1 MAALVAGFLLGRQ
14 DGGDAPAER
23 TESEPNAVVDA
34 VARVRQ
40 RAMPGW
46 IEGGLREGRDDAGV
60 DWSRIVG
67 GEASGA
73 DETTGPTET
82 TTGPDASS
90 PDEVTRAEESDEI
103 DAAVSDLSAPT
114 VRGMPI
120 LGVGTDQ
127 DWTYD
132 ECFESIRE
140 ALRLGYRHVDATE
153 RREAYYNETPVGDA
167 IEELAVPREEV
178 FVATKVS
185 PADLDY
191 DHVLTSAEE
200 SLEHLGMEYLD
211 LLYVHWPTG
220 EYEPD
225 ETLEAF
231 AELRREGLVEAIG
244 VSNFTVE
251 LLEEARDILDAP
263 IVANQVEMHPLL
275 PQDDLLEYCQE
286 RDVTVVAYAP
296 LLQGEAGDVDALAEI
311 ADDRD
316 TTPEAVSLAWLNRR
330 DGVLPIP
337 KATGEAHLRAN
348 FDPPELTDEEV
359 ARIDAID
366 RRERLIDPD
375 GAAWDA

>member
-1 MAALVAGFLLGRQ
+1 VTTIPSPGLGTSGNDDPDQCAETVRAALG
-14 DGGDAPAER
+14 
-23 TESEPNAVVDA
+23 
-34 VARVRQ
+34 
-40 RAMPGW
+40 
-46 IEGGLREGRDDAGV
+46 I
-60 DWSRIVG
+60 
-67 GEASGA
+67 
-73 DETTGPTET
+73 
-82 TTGPDASS
+82 
-90 PDEVTRAEESDEI
+90 
-103 DAAVSDLSAPT
+103 
-114 VRGMPI
+114 
-120 LGVGTDQ
+120 
-127 DWTYD
+127 
-132 ECFESIRE
+132 
-140 ALRLGYRHVDATE
+140 GYRHIDTAQMYDN
-153 RREAYYNETPVGDA
+153 EAAVGVGIADSD
-167 IEELAVPREEV
+167 VPREEV
-178 FVATKVS
+178 FLATKIHPTNLAPDDVART
-185 PADLDY
+185 AD
-191 DHVLTSAEE
+191 E
-200 SLEHLGMEYLD
+200 SLDRLGVDAVD
-211 LLYVHWPTG
+211 LLYVHWPTHAYDA
-220 EYEPD
+220 EA
-225 ETLEAF
+225 TLPAFDRLAEAGKTD
-231 AELRREGLVEAIG
+231 RVG